1 MGNGS
6 RQGTMRMGVEEHESV
21 MEEPSGQHLGHFTPG
36 PPSTGWS
43 IQHEKPA
50 LKVAQGIVKLL
61 QKHDSLGVSHGSG
74 WGLNTLERRISKVDR
89 GAVGT
94 RVFRAICKLRTNE
107 LLLRHLMADLDGPAS
122 SKEMNVLHVGKTTY
136 LDGRGSW

>member
-1 MGNGS
+1 MVLAGDSTHWKGGS
-6 RQGTMRMGVEEHESV
+6 HQWTEELWE
-21 MEEPSGQHLGHFTPG
+21 
-36 PPSTGWS
+36 
-43 IQHEKPA
+43 
-50 LKVAQGIVKLL
+50 
-61 QKHDSLGVSHGSG
+61 
-74 WGLNTLERRISKVDR
+74 
-89 GAVGT
+89 